1 MQTMWLMDSSLPGL
15 QDDLPRLPFKERLLE
30 ALSLGKH
37 RHYYISQNPVH
48 QQHQQEEREGPC
60 LGCTEH
66 VSRVRSP
73 SLPIPLCRARDDEQT
88 EGGGSE
94 SDSESLPFFSFASSS
109 SSCPLFTSPENK
121 SASRC
126 SVGRSWH
133 RCTHT
138 HAFSARHGLSSY
150 IAMGNQDGK
159 LKRSAA
165 AEDGEIAVEES
176 GPLRDTTDSTKKG
189 FHGKKSKHGKGG
201 DSGGGGGK
209 KKNKSESKSSVFS
222 IRKRKNLAKVKG
234 LLTSSK
240 EDALDSQHD
249 ELDSAP
255 SLCNKTPDLSADEL
269 GQSDAEGERPLILSE
284 NGRQETQETLEEEK
298 KGSSGSDTDI
308 YSFHSAAEHEDLLA
322 DIQQAIRLQHQGVAG
337 SAGVEQ
343 LAWEK
348 DWKQN
353 GVSEEAKSSPTPD
366 SEAFT
371 VLEALQRRENGLDV
385 RLKLDK
391 APTDERKVENECEE
405 DQGKE
410 RRLEDREKEQEESVN
425 GEFSSSSLVLCTA
438 SVSVATGTK
447 EQETAEAP
455 VAPSVTENA
464 DEKAVATTTSVTS
477 FPDLTA
483 SFESAVEA
491 TEEIVD
497 VDGLGLPVHEEA
509 DDLDFPHPFKEEDG
523 PSSDTL
529 SDGEC
534 PESSA
539 DSLECVERVVDL
551 PTEENEEEEE
561 EEEVQVVQRRKSSV
575 SFPHWVQQE
584 SPLATRLLKSSVP
597 TLTSPTV
604 KPYPPIHPSYIKTT
618 TRQLSSPSCSPV
630 ASPSHSPHF
639 QRRSRGDSSA
649 TVARAERRRVKRQRS
664 YTIIGP
670 ISRSADWT
678 EELRPL
684 PPKTGS
690 ADYLEY
696 GGSEGALRAAGG
708 TGLEA
713 KRRASAGQAST
724 CSFQDVFTG
733 RTLLEKFFQQQERS
747 ESEEE
752 AEKLCSRILAMGLL
766 LPFSDCFREQ
776 YGGSTSHVT
785 PQFSQDQLYT
795 WAPVSQPPLS
805 LEHFEGRLPGHLRSL
820 WPPPRPDTEDKPGL
834 KYTEAE
840 HQAVLLGLK
849 KQQQEEINDIQEE
862 SMLKTVR
869 LKREHVT
876 VIEQLEQTIEDLRS
890 KIAELEKQHPLLDKD
905 STSTQDRECG
915 GDDSLLPD
923 VCHVD
928 LQTEASSSLLPLEA
942 KSVQTSPIDE
952 SFKFKVPSPDQGPS
966 EPPLAGPSDTSGPPS
981 GSPKAGQFVCT
992 CQQQQQQETP
1002 PLPPQLPGLPV
1013 PPLPGLP
1020 LPPPLPGFTVPPPPP
1035 PPPPPLPATA
1045 LPPPPPLP
1053 GQALIPPP
1061 PPPPP
1066 LPGTGLPPP
1075 PPLPGTGIP
1084 PPPPP
1089 LPGTGFPPP
1098 PPPLPGTGSLPPP
1111 PPPLPGTGAV
1121 PPPPPLPGTGIPPPP
1136 PPLPGT
1142 GIPPPPPPLPG
1153 TGIPPP
1159 PPPLPG
1165 TGIPPPPPPL
1175 PGTGVPPPPPLPG
1188 TGVPPPPPPPPGL
1201 PGPPGASGPI
1211 PTFGLGSLPPPLP
1224 LGLYA
1229 LGAAQEKAPR
1239 KNVVEPPRPMKPLY
1253 WTRIQIHA
1261 KKEVSAV
1268 IWEKIEEPSVDF
1280 DEFVE
1285 LFSKT
1290 AVKEKKKPL
1299 SDTITK
1305 SKAKQV
1311 VKLLNNKRSQAV
1323 GILMSSLHLDMKDI
1337 QHAILNLDNTVV
1349 DLETLQALYENRAQS
1364 DELEKIN
1371 KHIKS
1376 AKEKD
1381 GAKPLDKPEQF
1392 LFQLSQIPNF
1402 SGRVFCILFQ
1412 STFSECSSSV
1422 HRKLEILQRVCKVLQ
1437 SGSGVTRV
1445 LGLVLAF
1452 GNFMNGG
1459 NRTRGQADGFALD
1472 ILPKLKDVKSSDNTR
1487 SLLSYVVAYYLRH
1500 FDEDAGRETCVYPLP
1515 EPQDLFQASQ
1525 MKFEDF
1531 TKDLLKLR
1539 KDLRACT
1546 AEVENVCHVSSEEH
1560 LQPFKDKMEEFVSQ
1574 AKHELEAQESQ
1585 LNDTHKTFLELTAF
1599 FSVKAKS
1606 GEKEVSPNTFFSV
1619 WHEFSTDFKDLWK
1632 KENKLIL
1639 QERLKAAEECFR
1651 QAKEKATYSVKP
1663 KHATGIKAKLGMK
1676 I

>member
-15 QDDLPRLPFKERLLE
+15 QDGLPRLPFKERLIE

-37 RHYYISQNPVH
+37 RHYYISQNPIR
-48 QQHQQEEREGPC
+48 QQQEKEGLC

-66 VSRVRSP
+66 VPRVRSP
-73 SLPIPLCRARDDEQT
+73 SLPILLCRARDDEQT

-94 SDSESLPFFSFASSS
+94 CDSESLPFFSFASSS
-109 SSCPLFTSPENK
+109 SSCPLLDSPENK
-121 SASRC
+121 SASQG
-126 SVGRSWH
+126 SGSLGRSWH
-133 RCTHT
+133 RHKHT
-138 HAFSARHGLSSY
+138 HSFRTRHGLSSH

-165 AEDGEIAVEES
+165 AEDGEITAEES
-176 GPLRDTTDSTKKG
+176 GPLRDSADGTKKG

-201 DSGGGGGK
+201 DGGGGGK

-234 LLTSSK
+234 LLSGSR

-269 GQSDAEGERPLILSE
+269 GQSDAEGERPRILSE
-284 NGRQETQETLEEEK
+284 NGRQETQEEEK

-322 DIQQAIRLQHQGVAG
+322 DIQQAIRLQHQGVPG

-343 LAWEK
+343 LAWTK

-353 GVSEEAKSSPTPD
+353 GVSEEVKSSPTPD
-366 SEAFT
+366 SEPFT
-371 VLEALQRRENGLDV
+371 VLEALKRRENGLD
-385 RLKLDK
+385 LGKLGT
-391 APTDERKVENECEE
+391 ASSDEGKGAIECVKEQIKE
-405 DQGKE
+405 QEKE
-410 RRLEDREKEQEESVN
+410 RGQEDGEQQKVREESVN
-425 GEFSSSSLVLCTA
+425 GEFSSSSSPVLCTA

-447 EQETAEAP
+447 EQDTAEAP
-455 VAPSVTENA
+455 LAPSSPLCTE
-464 DEKAVATTTSVTS
+464 DTDGKAFATTTSVTS

-497 VDGLGLPVHEEA
+497 LDGLGRPVHGGEEA
-509 DDLDFPHPFKEEDG
+509 DDPDVAHSFREEDG

-529 SDGEC
+529 SDGEGM
-534 PESSA
+534 ESSA
-539 DSLECVERVVDL
+539 DSLECVEPAMDL
-551 PTEENEEEEE
+551 ATEEVEEIEED
-561 EEEVQVVQRRKSSV
+561 VQVVQRRKSSV

-584 SPLATRLLKSSVP
+584 SPLPTRLIKSSVP
-597 TLTSPTV
+597 ASSTSPAV

-618 TRQLSSPSCSPV
+618 TRQLSSPSCSPLG
-630 ASPSHSPHF
+630 SPAHSPHF
-639 QRRSRGDSSA
+639 QRRSRGDTSA
-649 TVARAERRRVKRQRS
+649 TIARVERMRVKRQRS
-664 YTIIGP
+664 YTITGP
-670 ISRSADWT
+670 ISKSADWT

-696 GGSEGALRAAGG
+696 GGSEGALREGV

-713 KRRASAGQAST
+713 QRRASAGQAST
-724 CSFQDVFTG
+724 CSFQDVFSG

-776 YGGSTSHVT
+776 YGGSTSHVA

-840 HQAVLLGLK
+840 HQAAILGLK
-849 KQQQEEINDIQEE
+849 KQQEDEIQDLQEE
-862 SMLKTVR
+862 SMLKTVH

-876 VIEQLEQTIEDLRS
+876 VIEQLEQTIEDLRT

-915 GDDSLLPD
+915 GDDDLLPH

-928 LQTEASSSLLPLEA
+928 LQTEAASSLLPLEA

-952 SFKFKVPSPDQGPS
+952 SFKFKVPSPDQGSSQLPS
-966 EPPLAGPSDTSGPPS
+966 AAQTEAPAPPS

-1002 PLPPQLPGLPV
+1002 PLRPQLPGLP
-1013 PPLPGLP
+1013 GLP
-1020 LPPPLPGFTVPPPPP
+1020 VPPPPP

-1045 LPPPPPLP
+1045 VPPPPPPLPGQTLIPPPPPPPPLP

-1061 PPPPP
+1061 PPPP
-1066 LPGTGLPPP
+1066 LPGTSFPPPP

-1084 PPPPP
+1084 PPPP
-1089 LPGTGFPPP
+1089 LPGTGI
-1098 PPPLPGTGSLPPP
+1098 
-1111 PPPLPGTGAV
+1111 
-1121 PPPPPLPGTGIPPPP
+1121 PPPPPLPGTGIPPPPPLPGTGIPPPPPLPGTGIPPPPP

-1159 PPPLPG
+1159 PPP
-1165 TGIPPPPPPL
+1165 PL
-1175 PGTGVPPPPPLPG
+1175 PGA
-1188 TGVPPPPPPPPGL
+1188 GVPPPPPPAL
-1201 PGPPGASGPI
+1201 PGPPGASGPV
-1211 PTFGLGSLPPPLP
+1211 PSFSLGSLPPPLP

-1239 KNVVEPPRPMKPLY
+1239 KGMVEPPRPMKPLY

-1261 KKEVSAV
+1261 KKEVNPL
-1268 IWEKIEEPSVDF
+1268 IWDKIEEPSVDF

-1305 SKAKQV
+1305 SKTKQV

-1364 DELEKIN
+1364 DEMDKIN

-1376 AKEKD
+1376 SKEKE

-1392 LFQLSQIPNF
+1392 LYQLSQIPNF

-1412 STFSECSSSV
+1412 STFSECSSSI
-1422 HRKLEILQRVCKVLQ
+1422 HRKLEILQRVCKILQ

-1546 AEVENVCHVSSEEH
+1546 VEVESVCQISSDEN

-1574 AKHELEAQESQ
+1574 AKSELEAQESQ
-1585 LNDTHKTFLELTAF
+1585 LKDTHKTFLELTAF
-1599 FSVKAKS
+1599 FSVKPKS

-1663 KHATGIKAKLGMK
+1663 KHATGIVSMTLFSDVMQLEYRKHVGTSVVFVSVD
-1676 I
+1676 

>member
-1 MQTMWLMDSSLPGL
+1 MQSLWLMDSSLPGL
-15 QDDLPRLPFKERLLE
+15 QDGLPRLPFRERLME

-37 RHYYISQNPVH
+37 RHYYISQNPFH
-48 QQHQQEEREGPC
+48 HHPQQQEEKREDLC

-66 VSRVRSP
+66 VPRVRSP
-73 SLPIPLCRARDDEQT
+73 SLPVSLCRARDDEQT

-109 SSCPLFTSPENK
+109 SSCPLLS
-121 SASRC
+121 SADESVLWRSISC
-126 SVGRSWH
+126 SWNRH
-133 RCTHT
+133 KRTHT
-138 HAFSARHGLSSY
+138 LCGRHGLSSH

-165 AEDGEIAVEES
+165 AEDGEIAAEEC
-176 GPLRDTTDSTKKG
+176 GPLRDTADGTKKG

-201 DSGGGGGK
+201 DSGGGGK
-209 KKNKSESKSSVFS
+209 RKAKSESKSSVFS

-234 LLTSSK
+234 LLSGSK

-269 GQSDAEGERPLILSE
+269 GQSDAEGERPLILSQ
-284 NGRQETQETLEEEK
+284 NCRQETQETLAEEK

-337 SAGVEQ
+337 SPGVEQ
-343 LAWEK
+343 LAWGK

-353 GVSEEAKSSPTPD
+353 GLSEEAKSSPTPD

-371 VLEALQRRENGLDV
+371 VLEALHRRENGLN
-385 RLKLDK
+385 LHLELAK
-391 APTDERKVENECEE
+391 ATPDEREGEKE
-405 DQGKE
+405 KE
-410 RRLEDREKEQEESVN
+410 RGPEEREKAQEESVN
-425 GEFSSSSLVLCTA
+425 GEFSSSSPDLCTA
-438 SVSVATGTK
+438 PVSVATGTK

-455 VAPSVTENA
+455 AAPSVIE
-464 DEKAVATTTSVTS
+464 DVERKAVTTTTSVTS

-491 TEEIVD
+491 TEENEVNGLQFPAQEEI
-497 VDGLGLPVHEEA
+497 DG
-509 DDLDFPHPFKEEDG
+509 LDFPYSGKEENG
-523 PSSDTL
+523 QTSDTL
-529 SDGEC
+529 SEGEGL
-534 PESSA
+534 ESSA
-539 DSLECVERVVDL
+539 DSLECVVPAVDL
-551 PTEENEEEEE
+551 PADRNEE
-561 EEEVQVVQRRKSSV
+561 EEEVQVIQRRKSSV

-584 SPLATRLLKSSVP
+584 SPLATRLLKSSIP
-597 TLTSPTV
+597 ASSMSPAV

-618 TRQLSSPSCSPV
+618 TRQLSSPSCSP
-630 ASPSHSPHF
+630 APSPSHSPRF
-639 QRRSRGDSSA
+639 PRRSRGDSSA
-649 TVARAERRRVKRQRS
+649 TIARAERRRVKRQRS
-664 YTIIGP
+664 YSITGP

-690 ADYLEY
+690 EDYLEY
-696 GGSEGALRAAGG
+696 GGSEGTLGAEG
-708 TGLEA
+708 TCLGA
-713 KRRASAGQAST
+713 YRRASAGQAST
-724 CSFQDVFTG
+724 CGFQDVFTG
-733 RTLLEKFFQQQERS
+733 RTLLERFFQQQEKS

-805 LEHFEGRLPGHLRSL
+805 LEHFEGRLPGHLKSL
-820 WPPPRPDTEDKPGL
+820 WPPARPETEDRPGL

-840 HQAVLLGLK
+840 DDEEHQAVILGLK
-849 KQQQEEINDIQEE
+849 KQQQEEITEIQEE

-890 KIAELEKQHPLLDKD
+890 KIAELEKQHPLLDRD
-905 STSTQDRECG
+905 SISTQDRECG

-942 KSVQTSPIDE
+942 KSVQTSPVDE

-966 EPPLAGPSDTSGPPS
+966 EQPVAGLSEPPGPAP
-981 GSPKAGQFVCT
+981 GSPKTGQFVCT
-992 CQQQQQQETP
+992 CQQQQPQETPSHPPPPPPP
-1002 PLPPQLPGLPV
+1002 PLPPSLPGFPAPPPA

-1020 LPPPLPGFTVPPPPP
+1020 QPPPPPPLPGISAP

-1045 LPPPPPLP
+1045 LPPPPPPLP
-1053 GQALIPPP
+1053 GCPVPPPPPP

-1066 LPGTGLPPP
+1066 LPGQ
-1075 PPLPGTGIP
+1075 
-1084 PPPPP
+1084 
-1089 LPGTGFPPP
+1089 
-1098 PPPLPGTGSLPPP
+1098 
-1111 PPPLPGTGAV
+1111 AV
-1121 PPPPPLPGTGIPPPP
+1121 I
-1136 PPLPGT
+1136 
-1142 GIPPPPPPLPG
+1142 
-1153 TGIPPP
+1153 
-1159 PPPLPG
+1159 
-1165 TGIPPPPPPL
+1165 
-1175 PGTGVPPPPPLPG
+1175 PPPPPLPG
-1188 TGVPPPPPPPPGL
+1188 TGVPPPPPPLPGTGAPPPPPPLPGTGAPPPPPPLPGTGAPPPPPPLPGTGAPPPPPPPPGL
-1201 PGPPGASGPI
+1201 PAPPGACGPI
-1211 PTFGLGSLPPPLP
+1211 PTFALGSLPPPLP

-1229 LGAAQEKAPR
+1229 LGVAQEKAPR
-1239 KNVVEPPRPMKPLY
+1239 KGVVEPPRPMKPLY

-1261 KKEVSAV
+1261 RKDANPLV
-1268 IWEKIEEPSVDF
+1268 WDKIEEPPVNF
-1280 DEFVE
+1280 EEFVE

-1305 SKAKQV
+1305 SKTKQV

-1349 DLETLQALYENRAQS
+1349 DLETLQALYENRAQP
-1364 DELEKIN
+1364 EEVEKID

-1376 AKEKD
+1376 SKEKE

-1412 STFSECSSSV
+1412 STFSECISSIM
-1422 HRKLEILQRVCKVLQ
+1422 RKLEVLQRVCKVLQ
-1437 SGSGVTRV
+1437 SGSGVMRV

-1487 SLLSYVVAYYLRH
+1487 SLLSYIVAYYLRH

-1546 AEVENVCHVSSEEH
+1546 TEVEKVCSVSSEEH
-1560 LQPFKDKMEEFVSQ
+1560 LQPFKDKMEEFVSR
-1574 AKHELEAQESQ
+1574 AKNELEAQETQ
-1585 LNDTHKTFLELTAF
+1585 LSETHKTFLELTAF

-1606 GEKEVSPNTFFSV
+1606 GEKEVSPHTFFSV

>member
-1 MQTMWLMDSSLPGL
+1 
-15 QDDLPRLPFKERLLE
+15 
-30 ALSLGKH
+30 
-37 RHYYISQNPVH
+37 
-48 QQHQQEEREGPC
+48 
-60 LGCTEH
+60 
-66 VSRVRSP
+66 
-73 SLPIPLCRARDDEQT
+73 
-88 EGGGSE
+88 
-94 SDSESLPFFSFASSS
+94 
-109 SSCPLFTSPENK
+109 
-121 SASRC
+121 
-126 SVGRSWH
+126 
-133 RCTHT
+133 
-138 HAFSARHGLSSY
+138 
-150 IAMGNQDGK
+150 MGNQDGK

-165 AEDGEIAVEES
+165 AEDGEITAEES
-176 GPLRDTTDSTKKG
+176 GPLRDSADGTKKG

-201 DSGGGGGK
+201 DGGGGGK

-234 LLTSSK
+234 LLSGSR

-269 GQSDAEGERPLILSE
+269 GQSDAEGERPRILSE
-284 NGRQETQETLEEEK
+284 NGRQETQEEEK

-322 DIQQAIRLQHQGVAG
+322 DIQQAIRLQHQGVPG

-343 LAWEK
+343 LAWTK

-353 GVSEEAKSSPTPD
+353 GVSEEVKSSPTPD
-366 SEAFT
+366 SEPFT
-371 VLEALQRRENGLDV
+371 
-385 RLKLDK
+385 
-391 APTDERKVENECEE
+391 
-405 DQGKE
+405 
-410 RRLEDREKEQEESVN
+410 
-425 GEFSSSSLVLCTA
+425 
-438 SVSVATGTK
+438 
-447 EQETAEAP
+447 
-455 VAPSVTENA
+455 
-464 DEKAVATTTSVTS
+464 
-477 FPDLTA
+477 
-483 SFESAVEA
+483 SAVEA

-497 VDGLGLPVHEEA
+497 LDGLGRPVHGGEEA
-509 DDLDFPHPFKEEDG
+509 DDPDVAHSFREEDG

-529 SDGEC
+529 SDGEGM
-534 PESSA
+534 ESSA
-539 DSLECVERVVDL
+539 DSLECEI
-551 PTEENEEEEE
+551 EED
-561 EEEVQVVQRRKSSV
+561 VQVVQRRKSSV

-584 SPLATRLLKSSVP
+584 SPLPTRLIKSSVP
-597 TLTSPTV
+597 ASSTSPAV

-618 TRQLSSPSCSPV
+618 TRQLSSPSCSPLG
-630 ASPSHSPHF
+630 SPAHSPHF
-639 QRRSRGDSSA
+639 QRRSRGDTSA
-649 TVARAERRRVKRQRS
+649 TIARVERMRVKRQRS
-664 YTIIGP
+664 YTITGP
-670 ISRSADWT
+670 ISKSADWT

-696 GGSEGALRAAGG
+696 GGSEGALREGV

-713 KRRASAGQAST
+713 QRRASAGQAST
-724 CSFQDVFTG
+724 CSFQDVFSG

-752 AEKLCSRILAMGLL
+752 AERLCSRILAMGLL

-776 YGGSTSHVT
+776 YGGSTSHVA
-785 PQFSQDQLYT
+785 PQFS
-795 WAPVSQPPLS
+795 VSLIFLS
-805 LEHFEGRLPGHLRSL
+805 KTF
-820 WPPPRPDTEDKPGL
+820 
-834 KYTEAE
+834 
-840 HQAVLLGLK
+840 LLGH
-849 KQQQEEINDIQEE
+849 IAEE

-876 VIEQLEQTIEDLRS
+876 VIEQLEQTIEDLRT

-915 GDDSLLPD
+915 GDDGLLPH

-928 LQTEASSSLLPLEA
+928 LQTEAASSLLPLEA

-952 SFKFKVPSPDQGPS
+952 SFKFKVPSPDQGSSQLPS
-966 EPPLAGPSDTSGPPS
+966 AAPTEAPAPPS
-981 GSPKAGQFVCT
+981 GSPKAGQF
-992 CQQQQQQETP
+992 TP
-1002 PLPPQLPGLPV
+1002 PLRPQLPGLP
-1013 PPLPGLP
+1013 GLP
-1020 LPPPLPGFTVPPPPP
+1020 VPPPPP

-1045 LPPPPPLP
+1045 VPPPPPPLP

-1061 PPPPP
+1061 PPPPLPGQALIPPPPPPPLPGTSFPPPPPP
-1066 LPGTGLPPP
+1066 LPGTGIPPPPPLPGTGIPPPPPLPGTGIPPPPPLPGTGIPPPPPLPGTGIPPP

-1089 LPGTGFPPP
+1089 LPGTGA
-1098 PPPLPGTGSLPPP
+1098 L
-1111 PPPLPGTGAV
+1111 

-1136 PPLPGT
+1136 PP
-1142 GIPPPPPPLPG
+1142 PLPG
-1153 TGIPPP
+1153 A
-1159 PPPLPG
+1159 
-1165 TGIPPPPPPL
+1165 
-1175 PGTGVPPPPPLPG
+1175 
-1188 TGVPPPPPPPPGL
+1188 GVPPPPPPAL
-1201 PGPPGASGPI
+1201 PGPPGASGPV
-1211 PTFGLGSLPPPLP
+1211 PSFSLGSLPPPLP

-1239 KNVVEPPRPMKPLY
+1239 KGMVEPPRPMKPLY

-1261 KKEVSAV
+1261 KKEVNPL
-1268 IWEKIEEPSVDF
+1268 IWDKIEEPSVDF

-1305 SKAKQV
+1305 SKTKQV

-1364 DELEKIN
+1364 DEMDKIN

-1376 AKEKD
+1376 SKEKE

-1392 LFQLSQIPNF
+1392 LYQLSQIPNF

-1412 STFSECSSSV
+1412 STFSECSSSI
-1422 HRKLEILQRVCKVLQ
+1422 HRKLEILQRVCKILQ

-1546 AEVENVCHVSSEEH
+1546 VEVESVCQISSDEN

-1574 AKHELEAQESQ
+1574 GKPAASPSPLQPEKM
-1585 LNDTHKTFLELTAF
+1585 FLELTAF
-1599 FSVKAKS
+1599 FSVKPKS

-1639 QERLKAAEECFR
+1639 QERMLLFECC
-1651 QAKEKATYSVKP
+1651 VN
-1663 KHATGIKAKLGMK
+1663 ILGK
-1676 I
+1676 STWGV